1 MNRQTLWTY
10 DFTVITIGSFISL
23 VGNALSNFA
32 LSLLVLDYTGSTFLY
47 MLFQV
52 SFQLPIMICPVL
64 AGPYLD
70 RMSRK
75 KVIYTL
81 DFLSAGIYFLLF
93 LLLRGGWFNYPAL
106 LAVSFLTGAIDGT
119 YVVAFD
125 SFYPNLIT
133 EGNFQKG
140 YSVYG
145 MLVDLSGFA
154 SPAAAVIYYQ
164 MGGAASLFAINA
176 LSFLIAACFEVTVR
190 FRETHM
196 AEALRETA
204 ESAFGQFHR
213 ELREGL
219 DYIRGEKG
227 LLLIA
232 LYFMVS
238 NLASGAE
245 QLQLPYFLNHAA
257 KFAAW
262 PVAAATLYSILSNF
276 TTVGRLLGGA
286 VQYKLHIPK
295 EKKFSV
301 AFFVYVAI
309 NVLSGTLLF
318 LPVPLMAVWF
328 FLDGA
333 LGVTSYTIRS
343 AATQSYVPDNKRARF
358 NGMFQMI
365 SFVGSVTGSLVIGAL
380 AEILPERLIVTV
392 TNALVLLA
400 VYLFMYRGREHVK
413 KIYNRE
419 V

>member
-1 MNRQTLWTY
+1 MKRQTLWTY

-75 KVIYTL
+75 KVIYAL

-93 LLLRGGWFNYPAL
+93 LLLRGGWFSYPAL
-106 LAVSFLTGAIDGT
+106 LAVSFVTGAIDGT

-125 SFYPNLIT
+125 SFYPNLIR

-154 SPAAAVIYYQ
+154 SPVAAVIYYQ

-196 AEALRETA
+196 AEAPRETA
-204 ESAFGQFHR
+204 ESAFGQFRR

-232 LYFMVS
+232 LYFMIS
-238 NLASGAE
+238 NFAGGAE
-245 QLQLPYFLNHAA
+245 QLQLPYFLNHAG

-276 TTVGRLLGGA
+276 MTVGRLLGGA

-301 AFFVYVAI
+301 AFFVYVTI
-309 NVLSGTLLF
+309 NVLSGTILF

-328 FLDGA
+328 FMDGA

-365 SFVGSVTGSLVIGAL
+365 SFVGSVVGSLVIGAL
-380 AEILPERLIVTV
+380 AEVLPERLIVTAA
-392 TNALVLLA
+392 NALVLLA

>member
-1 MNRQTLWTY
+1 MKRQTLWTY

-75 KVIYTL
+75 KVIYAL

-93 LLLRGGWFNYPAL
+93 LLLRGGWFSYPAL
-106 LAVSFLTGAIDGT
+106 LAVSFVTGAIDGT

-154 SPAAAVIYYQ
+154 SPVAAVIYYQ

-196 AEALRETA
+196 AEAPRETA
-204 ESAFGQFHR
+204 ESAFGQFRR

-232 LYFMVS
+232 LYFMIS
-238 NLASGAE
+238 NFAGGAE
-245 QLQLPYFLNHAA
+245 QLQLPYFLNHAG

-276 TTVGRLLGGA
+276 MTVGRLLGGA

-301 AFFVYVAI
+301 AFFVYVTI
-309 NVLSGTLLF
+309 NVLSGTILF

-328 FLDGA
+328 FMDGA

-365 SFVGSVTGSLVIGAL
+365 SFVGSVVGSLVIGAL
-380 AEILPERLIVTV
+380 AEVLPERLIVTV

>member
-1 MNRQTLWTY
+1 MKRQTLWTY
-10 DFTVITIGSFISL
+10 DFTVITIGSFVSL

-64 AGPYLD
+64 AGPWLD
-70 RMSRK
+70 RVSRK
-75 KVIYTL
+75 KVIYAL

-93 LLLRGGWFNYPAL
+93 LLLRGGWFSYSGL
-106 LAVSFLTGAIDGT
+106 LAVSFLTGIIDGT

-145 MLVDLSGFA
+145 LLVDLSELA
-154 SPAAAVIYYQ
+154 SPLAAMIYYRV
-164 MGGAASLFAINA
+164 GGAASLFAINA
-176 LSFLIAACFEVTVR
+176 LSFLIAACFEVTIR

-196 AEALRETA
+196 DEAPRETA
-204 ESAFGQFHR
+204 RSAFGQFR
-213 ELREGL
+213 QELREGV

-227 LLLIA
+227 LLFIA

-238 NLASGAE
+238 NLAPSAE
-245 QLQLPYFLNHAA
+245 KLQLPYFLNNAA
-257 KFAAW
+257 RFAAW

-276 TTVGRLLGGA
+276 TTAGRLLGGA
-286 VQYKLHIPK
+286 VQYRLRIPR
-295 EKKFSV
+295 ERKFAV

-328 FLDGA
+328 FMDGA

-343 AATQSYVPDNKRARF
+343 AAMQSYVPDNRRARF
-358 NGMFQMI
+358 NGIFQMI
-365 SFVGSVTGSLVIGAL
+365 CFLGSVVGSLTIGAL
-380 AEILPERLIVTV
+380 AEFLPERLLVIV
-392 TNALVLLA
+392 TNALVLAA
-400 VYLFMYRGREHVK
+400 VYLFIWRGREAVQK
-413 KIYNRE
+413 VYNRD